1 MVKNR
6 EYLVMASNVNP
17 GGELMN
23 ITSRCSMGAVLTIAF
38 MAFVVWSSGVS
49 ARMEFGNL
57 EVSGEIF
64 VLAEGQ
70 WNSGS
75 NDPSEFAI
83 TPDGAPGLF
92 LGPGQIGVTSTYG
105 TPNRNRWDSVTALR
119 TELLIELVYKGIPR
133 ITPVVRLRPFYDAMF
148 DINNKTGS
156 ASEAWE
162 TNVRGGLND
171 RWDPLV
177 REAYLD
183 LNFHPIYA
191 RVGRQIVTWGRS
203 DGVTVLDV
211 VTPRN
216 FRNPLTFEQERFMIP
231 QWMINMKFDLGRLDW
246 VPGGIQKEL
255 QIVWNLD
262 YRPAYFP
269 GINNKEEGS
278 HPWTLGVVDFANQ
291 IVNVSEGLFPAE
303 AGFGEFFDGDK
314 YREGDAFDKS
324 EVFVRWKGRTS
335 PDAIPLLSDMTYSFH
350 YAYLFEDVP
359 FYELRGRANFGFA
372 FPFATARA
380 FGGGIDLARHR
391 YQLVGFSFDKA
402 LLFLPGQFQGTV
414 MRGEMAYN
422 IGNKFYEGDFATHEA
437 NQLQTLIGFDQFLYF
452 GPKSFIK
459 TPWFTSFQW
468 WRDEVLRDPGPG
480 VSTRLLSDACARQP
494 HCGRE
499 GYVIGGEGNMFTGM
513 RKRTRDVITLF
524 MFNEF
529 LPGRTVRV
537 ELFGL
542 HELGGWQ
549 RSTWMRGVLGYSFSG
564 RVTGRVGIN
573 VIQGQ
578 KEAFFGQFKKTSSA
592 FAELK
597 FTF

>member
-1 MVKNR
+1 
-6 EYLVMASNVNP
+6 MASNVNL
-17 GGELMN
+17 GGELMKT
-23 ITSRCSMGAVLTIAF
+23 TSRRSMGAILVIAYLTVIA
-38 MAFVVWSSGVS
+38 WSSGAS

-75 NDPSEFAI
+75 NDRVEFAL
-83 TPDGAPGLF
+83 TPGVPGLF
-92 LGPGQIGVTSTYG
+92 LNPSQISGGATHGS
-105 TPNRNRWDSVTALR
+105 PNRNRFDSLTALR
-119 TELLIELVYKGIPR
+119 TEVLIEMVYRGIPR
-133 ITPVVRLRPFYDAMF
+133 VTPVVKLRPFYDAMF
-148 DINNKTGS
+148 DINDKQGNIS
-156 ASEAWE
+156 DAWE
-162 TNVRGGLND
+162 TNVTSGLND
-171 RWDPLV
+171 RYDPLV

-183 LNFHPIYA
+183 FAFHPVSIRA
-191 RVGRQIVTWGRS
+191 GRQIATWGRS

-216 FRNPLTFEQERFMIP
+216 FRNPLTFEQERMMIP
-231 QWMINMKFDLGRLDW
+231 QWMINMKFDLTRLDW
-246 VPGGIQKEL
+246 LPGGISKEL
-255 QIVWNLD
+255 QVIWNLD

-269 GINNKEEGS
+269 GIDNQNEGQ

-291 IVNVSEGLFPAE
+291 IVNESEGLFPPGGDFSGNGVAN
-303 AGFGEFFDGDK
+303 GEFFDGDK

-324 EVFVRWKGRTS
+324 EVFVRWRAKTG
-335 PDAIPLLSDMTYSFH
+335 DGLGLLSDMTYSFH

-359 FYELRGRANFGFA
+359 FYELRGRTNFGFA
-372 FPFATARA
+372 FPFAHARSD
-380 FGGGIDLARHR
+380 GGGIDLERHR

-402 LLFLPGQFQGTV
+402 LMFLPGQFQGTV
-414 MRGEMAYN
+414 MRGEMSYN
-422 IGNKFYEGDFATHEA
+422 IGNKFYEADFATHEA
-437 NQLQTLIGFDQFLYF
+437 NQLQTLIGLDQYLYI
-452 GPKSFIK
+452 GPKRFIK

-468 WRDEVLRDPGPG
+468 WRDEILRDPGPG
-480 VSTRLLSDACARQP
+480 VTTILNGAACSLQP

-499 GYVIGGEGNMFTGM
+499 GYVIGGQTNMFTGM
-513 RKRTRDVITLF
+513 RKRTRDVLTLF
-524 MFNEF
+524 MFNDF
-529 LPGRTVRV
+529 LPGKTLHV

-549 RSTWMRGVLGYSFSG
+549 ASTWLRGVVGYSFNS

-578 KEAFFGQFKKTSSA
+578 DEAFFGQFKKTSSA
-592 FAELK
+592 FAEMK

>member
-1 MVKNR
+1 
-6 EYLVMASNVNP
+6 
-17 GGELMN
+17 MN
-23 ITSRCSMGAVLTIAF
+23 ITSRRSMAAIFTIAF
-38 MAFVVWSSGVS
+38 ATVVIWSSAVS
-49 ARMEFGNL
+49 ARMQFGNL
-57 EVSGEIF
+57 EVSGEVF

-75 NDPSEFAI
+75 DDRSEFAL
-83 TPDGAPGLF
+83 TPGLAGVF
-92 LGPGQIGVTSTYG
+92 LNPTGFGVTPTYG
-105 TPNRNRWDSVTALR
+105 TPNRNRWDNITALR
-119 TELLIELVYKGIPR
+119 TEVLIELVYRGIPKV
-133 ITPVVRLRPFYDAMF
+133 TPVVKLRPFYDAMF
-148 DINNKTGS
+148 DINNKSGR

-162 TNVRGGLND
+162 TNLRGGLND

-183 LNFHPIYA
+183 FNFHPVFVRA
-191 RVGRQIVTWGRS
+191 GRQITTWGRS

-231 QWMINMKFDLGRLDW
+231 QWMINFKFDLTRVDW
-246 VPGGIQKEL
+246 LPGGINKEL
-255 QIVWNLD
+255 QVIWNLD

-291 IVNVSEGLFPAE
+291 IVNLSEGLFPAGSIS
-303 AGFGEFFDGDK
+303 ATSGQLNGEFFDGDA
-314 YREGDAFDKS
+314 YREGGAWDKS
-324 EVFVRWKGRTS
+324 EVFVRWKGRTG
-335 PDAIPLLSDMTYSFH
+335 DEAFGPLKDMTYSFH

-359 FYELRGRANFGFA
+359 FYELRNRANFGFA
-372 FPFATARA
+372 FPFAIGRSD
-380 FGGGIDLARHR
+380 GGGIDLERHR

-402 LLFLPGQFQGTV
+402 LMFLPGQFQGTV
-414 MRGEMAYN
+414 LRGEMAYN
-422 IGNKFYEGDFATHEA
+422 IGNKFYEADFATHEA
-437 NQLQTLIGFDQFLYF
+437 NQLQTLIGLDQYLYIGGKKIF
-452 GPKSFIK
+452 K

-468 WRDEVLRDPGPG
+468 WRDEILRDPGPG
-480 VSTRLLSDACARQP
+480 VTTLLNSAACSLQP

-499 GYVIGGEGNMFTGM
+499 GYVIGGQGNMFIGM
-513 RKRTRDVITLF
+513 RKRVRDVLTLF
-524 MFNEF
+524 MFNDF
-529 LPGRTVRV
+529 LPGKVLHV

-549 RSTWMRGVLGYSFSG
+549 RSTWLRGVVGYSFNSRFSG
-564 RVTGRVGIN
+564 RVGVN
-573 VIQGQ
+573 VIQG
-578 KEAFFGQFKKTSSA
+578 KRDAFFGQFKKTSSA

>member
-1 MVKNR
+1 
-6 EYLVMASNVNP
+6 
-17 GGELMN
+17 MN
-23 ITSRCSMGAVLTIAF
+23 ITSRRSMGAVLTIAF

-75 NDPSEFAI
+75 NDTSEFELEV
-83 TPDGAPGLF
+83 APGGPLF
-92 LGPGQIGVTSTYG
+92 NPSSFGVTPTYG
-105 TPNRNRWDSVTALR
+105 TPNRNRFDSVTALR
-119 TELLIELVYKGIPR
+119 TEVLIEMVYRGIPH
-133 ITPVVRLRPFYDAMF
+133 ITPVVKLRPFYDAMF
-148 DINNKTGS
+148 DINNKTGR

-183 LNFHPIYA
+183 LNFHPVFVRA
-191 RVGRQIVTWGRS
+191 GRQITTWGRS

-231 QWMINMKFDLGRLDW
+231 QWMLNFKFDLSRLDW
-246 VPGGIQKEL
+246 LPGGIQKEL
-255 QIVWNLD
+255 QVIWNLD

-291 IVNVSEGLFPAE
+291 IVNLSEGLFPAE
-303 AGFGEFFDGDK
+303 SGFGEFFNGDA
-314 YREGDAFDKS
+314 YRDGDAFDKS
-324 EVFVRWKGRTS
+324 EVFVRWKGRTGDDMG
-335 PDAIPLLSDMTYSFH
+335 PLSDMTYSFH

-359 FYELRGRANFGFA
+359 FYELRGRTDFGFA
-372 FPFATARA
+372 FPFAHARSA
-380 FGGGIDLARHR
+380 GGGIDLDRHR

-402 LLFLPGQFQGTV
+402 LMFLPGQFQGTV
-414 MRGEMAYN
+414 IRGEMAYN
-422 IGNKFYEGDFATHEA
+422 IGNKYYEADFATHEA
-437 NQLQTLIGFDQFLYF
+437 NQLQTLIGLDQYLYI

-468 WRDEVLRDPGPG
+468 WRDEILRDPGPG
-480 VSTRLLSDACARQP
+480 VVTRLTGAACAAQP

-499 GYVIGGEGNMFTGM
+499 GYVIGGQGNMFVGM
-513 RKRTRDVITLF
+513 RKRTRDVLTLF
-524 MFNEF
+524 MFNDF
-529 LPGRTVRV
+529 LPGKTLHV

-549 RSTWMRGVLGYSFSG
+549 RSTWMRGVLGYSFKS
-564 RVTGRVGIN
+564 RFTGRVGIN

-592 FAELK
+592 FMEMK

>member
-1 MVKNR
+1 M
-6 EYLVMASNVNP
+6 SN
-17 GGELMN
+17 
-23 ITSRCSMGAVLTIAF
+23 TSRRSIGAVLAIAF
-38 MAFVVWSSGVS
+38 MALVVWSSGAF

-70 WNSGS
+70 WNSDDSDPVEFSLNPGVPGVFLAPSMIGGS
-75 NDPSEFAI
+75 
-83 TPDGAPGLF
+83 T
-92 LGPGQIGVTSTYG
+92 QG
-105 TPNRNRWDSVTALR
+105 TPNRDRFDNLTALR
-119 TELLIELVYKGIPR
+119 TEVLIEMVYRGIPH
-133 ITPVVRLRPFYDAMF
+133 ITPVVKLRPFYDAMY
-148 DINNKTGS
+148 DINNKNGRL
-156 ASEAWE
+156 SEAWE
-162 TNVRGGLND
+162 TNVQDNLND

-183 LNFHPIYA
+183 FNYHPLFIRA
-191 RVGRQIVTWGRS
+191 GRQIATWGRS

-231 QWMINMKFDLGRLDW
+231 QWMINIKYDLTRVDW
-246 VPGGIQKEL
+246 LPGGIQKEL
-255 QIVWNLD
+255 QVIWNLD

-269 GINNKEEGS
+269 GINNKEEGQ

-291 IVNVSEGLFPAE
+291 IINESESLFPA
-303 AGFGEFFDGDK
+303 GGDFFGTGATNTEFFDGDK
-314 YREGDAFDKS
+314 YRDGDAFDKS
-324 EVFVRWKGRTS
+324 EVFVRWRAKTGDDVG
-335 PDAIPLLSDMTYSFH
+335 PLSDMTYSFH
-350 YAYLFEDVP
+350 YAYLYEDIP
-359 FYELRGRANFGFA
+359 FYELRGRSPFGFA
-372 FPFATARA
+372 FPFAHARNP
-380 FGGGIDLARHR
+380 GGGIPSGGIDLDRHR

-402 LLFLPGQFQGTV
+402 LMFLPGQFQGTV
-414 MRGEMAYN
+414 LRGEMSYN
-422 IGNKFYEGDFATHEA
+422 IGNKFYEADFATHEA
-437 NQLQTLIGFDQFLYF
+437 NQLQTLIGLDQYLYI

-468 WRDEVLRDPGPG
+468 WRDEILRDPGPG
-480 VSTRLLSDACARQP
+480 VSTGLTSAACSLQP

-499 GYVIGGEGNMFTGM
+499 GYVIGGQTDMFIGM
-513 RKRTRDVITLF
+513 RKRVRDVITLF
-524 MFNEF
+524 MFNDF
-529 LPGRTVRV
+529 LPGKTLHV

-549 RSTWMRGVLGYSFSG
+549 RSTWMRGVVGYSFNSRFSG
-564 RVTGRVGIN
+564 RVGLN

-578 KEAFFGQFKKTSSA
+578 KESFFGQFKRTSSA